1 MCLKRVYWYRQKTC
15 WSAVMSEA
23 AHKIQ
28 RPRLGEP
35 VLLTPGPLTT
45 SYQVKEQMLRDWGS
59 WDGDFRAMTEEM
71 RRRLLAL
78 IGDGA
83 EEYDCVPMQGSGSFS
98 VEAMLGTFIPPS
110 GKALVLANGAYGKR
124 SAQTLKY
131 LKRDHIVLDKGD
143 YLPPRGEM
151 VAEILA
157 NEPAITHVVAIHCET
172 SSGILNPIE
181 EISHA
186 TYGAGRALL
195 IDSMSAFGAIPLNA
209 NQIRF
214 EALVSSAN
222 KCIEGVPGF
231 GFVIARKAILEAAK
245 GNSHSLCLDLHAQWT
260 HMNKTGQWR
269 YTPPTHVV
277 AAFLEALR
285 AHEEEGGVA
294 ARGARY
300 RQNRDIIVDGMRG
313 LGFETLLKDRW
324 LSPIIVTFFCPADPK
339 FKFEQFYALMKRK
352 GFIIYPGK
360 LTKLDSFRIGCI
372 GQMDGDIMHQVVIAA
387 QDALD
392 EMGVA
397 NGVPSTAALDERKL
411 LLS

>member
-1 MCLKRVYWYRQKTC
+1 MKAI
-15 WSAVMSEA
+15 SPG
-23 AHKIQ
+23 IQ
-28 RPRLGEP
+28 RPHLGEP
-35 VLLTPGPLTT
+35 FLLTPGPLTT
-45 SYQVKEQMLRDWGS
+45 SYQVKAQMLRDWGS
-59 WDGDFRAMTEEM
+59 WDDDFRAMTQEM
-71 RRRLLAL
+71 RDRLLAL

-83 EEYDCVPMQGSGSFS
+83 EAFDCVPMQGSGSFS
-98 VEAMLGTFIPPS
+98 VEAMLGTFIPTS
-110 GKALVLANGAYGKR
+110 GKALVLSNGAYGQR
-124 SAQTLKY
+124 SAQTLQY
-131 LKRDHIVLDKGD
+131 LNRDYTLLDKGD

-151 VAEILA
+151 VAQMLA
-157 NEPAITHVVAIHCET
+157 QDPAITHVVAIHCET

-181 EISHA
+181 EISQA
-186 TYGAGRALL
+186 TYAAGRALL
-195 IDSMSAFGAIPLNA
+195 IDSMSAFGALPLDA
-209 NQIRF
+209 NQIRY

-231 GFVIARKAILEAAK
+231 GFVIARKSALEAAK
-245 GNSHSLCLDLHAQWT
+245 GNSHSLCLDLHAQWA

-285 AHEEEGGVA
+285 AHEAEGGVA

-300 RQNRDIIVDGMRG
+300 RQNRDVIVEGMRS

-339 FKFEQFYALMKRK
+339 FKFEHFYALMKKK

-372 GQMDGDIMHQVVIAA
+372 GQMDTHTMRQVVSAA
-387 QDALD
+387 QEILNEMDVSDGAPPAEAL
-392 EMGVA
+392 E
-397 NGVPSTAALDERKL
+397 ERKRL
-411 LLS
+411 LA

>member
-1 MCLKRVYWYRQKTC
+1 MNDI
-15 WSAVMSEA
+15 SP
-23 AHKIQ
+23 KIQ

-35 VLLTPGPLTT
+35 FLLTPGPLTT

-59 WDGDFRAMTEEM
+59 WDGDFRAITQEM
-71 RRRLLAL
+71 RHRLLAL
-78 IGDGA
+78 IGDGDDA
-83 EEYDCVPMQGSGSFS
+83 KAYDCVPMQGSGSFS

-124 SAQTLKY
+124 SAQTLQY
-131 LKRDHIVLDKGD
+131 LKRDHVVLDKGD

-157 NEPAITHVVAIHCET
+157 QDLAITHVVAIHCET

-181 EISHA
+181 EISQA

-195 IDSMSAFGAIPLNA
+195 IDSMSAFGAIPLDA

-231 GFVIARKAILEAAK
+231 GFVIARKAALEAAK

-285 AHEEEGGVA
+285 SHKAEGGVA

-300 RQNRDIIVDGMRG
+300 SQNRDVIVEGMRSLG
-313 LGFETLLKDRW
+313 LETLLKDRW

-339 FKFEQFYALMKRK
+339 FEFEQFYTLMKQK
-352 GFIIYPGK
+352 DFIIYPGK
-360 LTKLDSFRIGCI
+360 LTDLDSFRIGCI
-372 GQMDGDIMHQVVIAA
+372 GQMDADIMRQVVVAV

-392 EMGVA
+392 EMGVVDGA
-397 NGVPSTAALDERKL
+397 PPAAALEERKRL
-411 LLS
+411 LA